1 MKNPNLWFEKS
12 ESPVNLIERER
23 LEERRGRGR
32 EKIAG
37 RRERKRVD
45 VMCKDMTRVLFF
57 TEEPKDRT
65 QLSRHVD
72 DFSFV

>member
-32 EKIAG
+32 EKIADG
-37 RRERKRVD
+37 ERERES
-45 VMCKDMTRVLFF
+45 T
-57 TEEPKDRT
+57 
-65 QLSRHVD
+65 
-72 DFSFV
+72 